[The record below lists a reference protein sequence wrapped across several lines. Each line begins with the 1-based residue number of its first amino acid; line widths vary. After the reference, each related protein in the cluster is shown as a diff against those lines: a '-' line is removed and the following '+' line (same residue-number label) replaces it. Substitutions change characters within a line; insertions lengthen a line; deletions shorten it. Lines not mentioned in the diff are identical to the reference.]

1 LSINQ
6 RMKFPYFLLLLFLF
20 AASSAFG
27 GAIARQCY
35 GCLNPGDIEKIS
47 RMEEI
52 GDRVTLQELF
62 ERGYLT
68 ILQVGER
75 VDVEEL
81 DWNRNLR
88 KVRRQGDIAE
98 WYILMQCVSVD

>member
-1 LSINQ
+1 
-6 RMKFPYFLLLLFLF
+6 
-20 AASSAFG
+20 
-27 GAIARQCY
+27 
-35 GCLNPGDIEKIS
+35 
-47 RMEEI
+47 MEEF

-98 WYILMQCVSVD
+98 WYILMQCVSVN

>member
-1 LSINQ
+1 
-6 RMKFPYFLLLLFLF
+6 MKFPYFLLLLFLF
-20 AASSAFG
+20 AASPAFG
-27 GAIARQCY
+27 GAIERQCY

-47 RMEEI
+47 RMEEF

-88 KVRRQGDIAE
+88 KVRRQGDVAE
-98 WYILMQCVSVD
+98 WYILMQCVSVN